1 MSPPF
6 PLPRRSVGSLPKVV
20 TRMMWLNKAAFFLG
34 PFAAV
39 AASCVTIQGHAQ
51 TAAPGKPVVVELFTS
66 QGCSSCPPADA
77 LLGEISR
84 LPNVVALA
92 FHVDYW
98 DDIGWR
104 DRFEIPTAASR
115 QVRYVDSLNLSSAF
129 TPQVVIDG
137 KASYVGSDRRRI
149 LAALAQRQE
158 EVPIGVEVSESEVI
172 VTLPAGAAQDSCDLD
187 VVAYLSEAA
196 TAVGRG
202 ENSGRTL
209 TEYNI
214 VRQLRRVAA
223 WDGKPS
229 VLRLPRSSFP
239 ADATRVAVLLQ
250 RGNQGSIVGSAVAV
264 LRSES
269 APVTTKN

>member
-1 MSPPF
+1 
-6 PLPRRSVGSLPKVV
+6 
-20 TRMMWLNKAAFFLG
+20 MMWLNKTVFSLSL
-34 PFAAV
+34 FA
-39 AASCVTIQGHAQ
+39 VTALCATDQGHAQ
-51 TAAPGKPVVVELFTS
+51 TAASAKPVVVELFTS

-77 LLGEISR
+77 LLGEIAK

-98 DDIGWR
+98 DSIGWR
-104 DRFEIPTAASR
+104 DRYEIPAAASR
-115 QVRYVDSLNLSSAF
+115 QVRYVDTLNLSSAF

-149 LAALAQRQE
+149 LSALAQRQE
-158 EVPIGVEVSESEVI
+158 DVPIGVEVSESEVT
-172 VTLPAGAAQDSCDLD
+172 VSLPERAVQNGCDLN
-187 VVAYLSEAA
+187 VIAYLPEAS

-214 VRQLRRVAA
+214 VRQFRRVAA

-229 VLRLPRSSFP
+229 VLRLPLSSFP

-250 RGNQGSIVGSAVAV
+250 RGNQGSIVGSAVAA
-264 LRSES
+264 LRS
-269 APVTTKN
+269 APAPAAQKN